1 MSINEEN
8 VHEKPEIELFLDSNL
23 NFTISVFS
31 WGLPKIIICKK
42 NESLQNIFFLISTIL
57 Y

>member
-31 WGLPKIIICKK
+31 WGLAKIITCKK